1 MTMDDHTALW
11 QVLLAAHQQA
21 MNGKGKD
28 RHGGGL
34 PFEQQPIMAIARML
48 DGSIDGHLYQIMKKA
63 QEAGRM
69 AKRGDQ
75 DAAVRELHGAIVYA
89 AAAVMVLEAPTKA
102 SLSPSIAEE
111 AMCLDRHLWALSQSE
126 INLVRERREEVAV
139 ELMAHG
145 IPLNAVVPSQLRWV
159 LSRMAGST
167 QEDARTA
174 IDRALEELGC
184 QEHEIDHNIL
194 RATMRKQ
201 REKIAEEAID
211 RAGEKHVARGNKHGG
226 SDNG

>member
-1 MTMDDHTALW
+1 MDDHTALW

-21 MNGKGKD
+21 MSGKGKD

-34 PFEQQPIMAIARML
+34 PFDQQPIMAIARML
-48 DGSIDGHLYQIMKKA
+48 DGSADGHLYQIMKKA

-69 AKRGDQ
+69 ARRGER

-89 AAAVMVLEAPTKA
+89 AAAVMVLEEQAAPPA
-102 SLSPSIAEE
+102 G
-111 AMCLDRHLWALSQSE
+111 
-126 INLVRERREEVAV
+126 LVRGGHILTATEVRKRE
-139 ELMAHG
+139 
-145 IPLNAVVPSQLRWV
+145 
-159 LSRMAGST
+159 
-167 QEDARTA
+167 EDARTA

-184 QEHEIDHNIL
+184 QEHEIDHNTL

-211 RAGEKHVARGNKHGG
+211 RAGEKHVAGGNKHGG